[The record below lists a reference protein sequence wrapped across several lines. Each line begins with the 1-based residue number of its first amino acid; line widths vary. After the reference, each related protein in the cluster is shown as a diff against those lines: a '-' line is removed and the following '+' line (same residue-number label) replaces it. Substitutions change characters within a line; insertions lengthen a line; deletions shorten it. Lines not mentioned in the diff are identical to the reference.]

1 MTALTRIER
10 GGTVI
15 AVIVGDI
22 TTLRVDAVVNAA
34 NQSLAGGGGVD
45 GAIHRAAGAQKLQ
58 EACRA
63 IGGCPTGEARITDG
77 FDLSARYIIHAV
89 GPRWRDGTK
98 GEDELLA
105 GAYRHSFALAV
116 RNKVASIA
124 FPAISTGIYG
134 FPKERAA
141 TIAAREALDAS
152 GSDLA
157 EIVLCC
163 FSESDAA
170 IYAAA
175 LDEAAGA

>member
-1 MTALTRIER
+1 M
-10 GGTVI
+10 
-15 AVIVGDI
+15 
-22 TTLRVDAVVNAA
+22 
-34 NQSLAGGGGVD
+34 
-45 GAIHRAAGAQKLQ
+45 
-58 EACRA
+58 
-63 IGGCPTGEARITDG
+63 
-77 FDLSARYIIHAV
+77 
-89 GPRWRDGTK
+89 
-98 GEDELLA
+98 LA